1 MKYWSYA
8 WLLLCSCIFAQSDGQ
23 AYPSW
28 FLNPPQ
34 ANYIIGYSHNYT
46 VPSASRDSSLL
57 DAMAIYH
64 LTNGGQIQANT
75 IMFKGRVADSLGL
88 GLKDELEQLE
98 LMFVKEASIQDMY
111 IAQYEYQ
118 VVPDSTGER
127 DGTET
132 SGQRISAVGKQPI
145 RLGKL
150 FESWSSAEIEALKE
164 LSRQKGAKVRS
175 IHKEDGSG
183 QQVLIEM
190 RSQTR
195 LYNARIERRWVEGNV
210 VHVEVSDIIWK

>member
-8 WLLLCSCIFAQSDGQ
+8 WLLLCSSIFAQSEGQ

-28 FLNPPQ
+28 FLDPPQ
-34 ANYIIGYSHNYT
+34 GNYIIGYSYNYT

-57 DAMAIYH
+57 DALAIYH

-88 GLKDELEQLE
+88 GLEDELEQLE
-98 LMFVKEASIQDMY
+98 LMFVREASIQDLY

-118 VVPDSTGER
+118 VVPDSTGGR
-127 DGTET
+127 DSTDT
-132 SGQRISAVGKQPI
+132 SSQRLSAVGKQPI

-150 FESWSSAEIEALKE
+150 FESWISAEIEALKE

-183 QQVLIEM
+183 QQILIEM